1 LLVQTALGWL
11 FRAIQSS
18 HGEKAALGY
27 FRRLVRLSPAEL
39 ERDSQ
44 TLQKI
49 LGENY
54 TVRYE
59 ALVNVI
65 DQTELSNIQTLAS
78 GRNGR
83 VQSALWNQGL
93 MFESEATEPISI
105 VLKNVVIDLNSGG
118 SGVVTKFL
126 KEVALPLL
134 TNLN

>member
-1 LLVQTALGWL
+1 MVQTALGWL
-11 FRAIQSS
+11 FRAIQDSL
-18 HGEKAALGY
+18 GQKATVGY
-27 FRRLVRLSPAEL
+27 FRRLARRSPAEL

-44 TLQKI
+44 TLHEI

-65 DQTELSNIQTLAS
+65 DPTELSNIQTLAS

-83 VQSALWNQGL
+83 VQSALWNQGQ
-93 MFESEATEPISI
+93 MFESEATEPIPV
-105 VLKNVVIDLNSGG
+105 VLKNVVIDLNSDG
-118 SGVVTKFL
+118 SAVVAKFL

-134 TNLN
+134 TN